1 MNGKVFE
8 ASANIFQDQAEI
20 LFAYYKEAA
29 EHIIAQEVRY
39 EKEIRA
45 LEEKII
51 HLNANLR
58 ANKKGMVI
66 CIILFFLVVPA
77 FLAIMFHDKI
87 VRLRNELESCYGQIE
102 EYAKLHKEIFRDY
115 RVAKLGVGYV
125 PVAAQIPFEDKSFL
139 IDYTLSV
146 NNVGFALQMVK
157 RTDEFIETVK
167 VLEDS
172 IQSAPLIETSE
183 ATEWV
188 KTDNYSSSIQQVPY
202 HDYFGKID
210 RSLQKASFC
219 LSDLDTTSVTLP
231 IILPTDRYASFL
243 QEYGTADPGQA
254 PVFKVFDDTP
264 FQDEIERFRDLNNM
278 KKSLERHQAQFE
290 EVLKSLIVNVANSV
304 QAITRLK
311 IASTHLLV
319 DQSNKTLLNIL
330 KCSYNHYSPQLEV
343 AEIDRIRNEAFNY
356 QDATEGY
363 QPFQLRPSS
372 RMKYD
377 LAADCWVAEDG
388 SKSNFPFGVHQ
399 FHEEIMAPIV
409 QNLMQETRQQRLEIY
424 NAINASKLQYLNE
437 WEREAMDF
445 YGRNRAEVNDL
456 MNIMRAT
463 LSDYV
468 AAYNAM
474 NALMNTQDKMQLD
487 SSLDNAL
494 VDDMDNDVE
503 TFAAFEL
510 KSQEFQAIQ
519 TDFSEYVDR
528 LGMDIRRRAEKFGYT
543 EYYDA
548 SLRDRPFKNY
558 AVAGSKINE
567 FDERR
572 SSLVAI
578 NPYFAESAELPPPA
592 IIDDA
597 VDEHMSINLGQAALV
612 ALDDLN
618 RART

>member
-1 MNGKVFE
+1 MNGKIFE

-20 LFAYYKEAA
+20 LFSYYKGAA
-29 EHIIAQEVRY
+29 EQIIAQEVRY

-45 LEEKII
+45 LEERIVQ
-51 HLNANLR
+51 LNDDIR
-58 ANKKGMVI
+58 ANKRSKLI
-66 CIILFFLVVPA
+66 CILLFFLIVPA
-77 FLAIMFHDKI
+77 FLAVSYHHKVIRF
-87 VRLRNELESCYGQIE
+87 RNELETCYEKIA

-115 RVAKLGVGYV
+115 RVAKMGVGYV

-146 NNVGFALQMVK
+146 NNVAFSLQMVK
-157 RTDEFIETVK
+157 RTEEFIETVK
-167 VLEDS
+167 VLEEA
-172 IQSAPLIETSE
+172 IQSAPLIETTQ
-183 ATEWV
+183 ATDWV

-202 HDYFGKID
+202 HDYFGRID
-210 RSLQKASFC
+210 RSLQKASFS

-231 IILPTDRYASFL
+231 IILPTDRYAAFL
-243 QEYGTADPGQA
+243 QEYGTTNPANA
-254 PVFKVFDDTP
+254 PVFRVFDDAP
-264 FQDEIERFRDLNNM
+264 FQDEIERFRNLNTM

-311 IASTHLLV
+311 ISSTHLMV

-330 KCSYNHYSPQLEV
+330 KCSYNHYSPQLE
-343 AEIDRIRNEAFNY
+343 AFEIDRIRNEAFNY
-356 QDATEGY
+356 QDAIDGY
-363 QPFQLRPSS
+363 QPFQLRPGS
-372 RMKYD
+372 RMKFD
-377 LAADCWVAEDG
+377 LAAECWVAEDG
-388 SKSNFPFGVHQ
+388 SKTNFPFGVHQ

-409 QNLMQETRQQRLEIY
+409 QNLMQETRQKRLEIY
-424 NAINASKLQYLNE
+424 NSINASKLQYLNE

-468 AAYNAM
+468 AAYNSM
-474 NALMNTQDKMQLD
+474 NALLNTQDKMQLD
-487 SSLDNAL
+487 ASLDNAL
-494 VDDMDNDVE
+494 VDDIDNDAE
-503 TFAAFEL
+503 TFAAFEI

-519 TDFSEYVDR
+519 SDFSEYVDR

-543 EYYDA
+543 EYFDA

-567 FDERR
+567 LDERR

-578 NPYFAESAELPPPA
+578 NPYFAESAELPPTA
-592 IIDDA
+592 NVEDI
-597 VDEHMSINLGQAALV
+597 VDEHMAINLGQAALV

-618 RART
+618 RERS